1 MGAPETAAPELRRRV
16 VVSALLLGVRGLG
29 VRILGLA
36 GNVALAR
43 LLVPSEFGTVA
54 LALSILA
61 FGTVVFDGGL
71 GASLMR
77 RPREPTVD
85 ELRNVLAVQLAG
97 AFVLTT
103 SVAAAGLWIGEEAGT
118 VAAVM
123 MLALPL
129 VALRG
134 PGVVLL
140 ERRLTYGPVAT
151 VEVGEVIAYYGWAVL
166 AVALGFGV
174 WGLATASIV
183 KALIGT
189 VILLKLVPGALLRPA
204 VSRRQIRELLGLGI
218 RVQSVEVL
226 KAARDQA
233 VNMGTFV
240 IAGAATLGLWA
251 LAARLLQI
259 PLLLFEALW
268 RLSFPALS
276 QLMAA
281 GEDPKR
287 LMERGVAV
295 VAATTGLVGSVLVC
309 STPALIPAVF
319 GARWSD
325 AAGAVA
331 LTCLGLQISGPI
343 SAVASGY
350 IFASDQAGILVRNA
364 LAQAIVWLAVS
375 LPLLPWLGATALGVG
390 YVALGIVEAVV
401 LSRAAR
407 RLAGAQL
414 VRPLLLPVAIGVPVS
429 VAGWLA
435 VSALAPTLAAAAGG
449 AVLGATAYAG
459 ALFVLQRRLFLDMLR
474 MAGQARRRVART
486 A

>member
-1 MGAPETAAPELRRRV
+1 M
-16 VVSALLLGVRGLG
+16 VSALQLGVRGLG
-29 VRILGLA
+29 VRIIGLA

-43 LLVPSEFGTVA
+43 LLLPSEFGTVA

-97 AFVLTT
+97 ALALTT
-103 SVAAAGLWIGEEAGT
+103 AVAAAGLWLGEAGT

-129 VALRG
+129 IALRG

-140 ERRLTYGPVAT
+140 ERRLTYGPVAA

-166 AVALGFGV
+166 AVALGYGV

-183 KALIGT
+183 KALVGT
-189 VILLKLVPGALLRPA
+189 ATLLKLVPGALLRPA
-204 VSRRQIRELLGLGI
+204 VSRQQIRELLGLGI
-218 RVQSVEVL
+218 RIQSVEVL

-233 VNMGTFV
+233 VNLGTFL

-251 LAARLLQI
+251 LAARLLQV

-281 GEDPKR
+281 GEDPRR

-295 VAATTGLVGSVLVC
+295 VAATTALVGCVLVC

-319 GARWSD
+319 GARWED

-364 LAQAIVWLAVS
+364 VAQAVVWLAIS
-375 LPLLPWLGATALGVG
+375 LPLLPSLGVTALGVG
-390 YVALGIVEAVV
+390 YVGLGIAEAVV
-401 LSRAAR
+401 LCRAAR
-407 RLAGAQL
+407 RMAGARL
-414 VRPLLLPVAIGVPVS
+414 ERPLLLPVAIALPVS
-429 VAGWLA
+429 VAGWIA
-435 VSALAPTLAAAAGG
+435 TSALAPTLAAAAGG
-449 AVLGATAYAG
+449 ALLGATLYAG
-459 ALFVLQRRLFLDMLR
+459 LLFALQRSLFRDMVR
-474 MAGQARRRVART
+474 MARQAGRKA
-486 A
+486 AAAP